1 MLPKK
6 SRLTVKDFSSKNN
19 LIFKGFSDFFSISVL
34 DDAKNSQGCRFACV
48 ISSSATKNKP
58 KRNKL
63 RRQVYEVVKNL
74 DFGCNNKK
82 PLKIIIYP
90 KKEAFSLDLPTIK
103 VELNDLAS
111 KALQRLKVR

>member
-6 SRLTVKDFSSKNN
+6 SRLTVKDFSSKNT
-19 LIFKGFSDFFSISVL
+19 LIFKGFSALFSISVL
-34 DDAKNSQGCRFACV
+34 NDDKIGSGCRFACV
-48 ISSSATKNKP
+48 IPASVTKSKP

-63 RRQVYEVVKNL
+63 RRQVYEVLRGYKPIFDV
-74 DFGCNNKK
+74 KK

-90 KKEAFSLDLPTIK
+90 KKEAILTDFKIIK
-103 VELNDLAS
+103 EDLNDLMD